1 MTKYVKSYSNYVLKT
16 KHQETNDGIIYER
29 DITTIGGRDHFSAG
43 QVPLY
48 RSGNF
53 IITINNDDTSH
64 KNHQHKDGKAI
75 YQVTLGHLIYL
86 VNTRRMKNHH
96 MIKK

>member
-1 MTKYVKSYSNYVLKT
+1 MAKYVKSYSNYVLKT

-64 KNHQHKDGKAI
+64 KKSSTQGWESNLSGDTWTLDILSQYKKDEKSSYDI
-75 YQVTLGHLIYL
+75 L
-86 VNTRRMKNHH
+86 
-96 MIKK
+96 